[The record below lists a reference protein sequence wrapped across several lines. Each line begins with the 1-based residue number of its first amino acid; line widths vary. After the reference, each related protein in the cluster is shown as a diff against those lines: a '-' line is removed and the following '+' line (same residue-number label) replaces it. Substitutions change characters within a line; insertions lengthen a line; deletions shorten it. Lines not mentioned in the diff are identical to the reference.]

1 MAWSSD
7 EYIGR
12 HGTQLEFTSIESI
25 GSMMISKTNSD
36 TIATL
41 VKKNGNFVTESD
53 LRITVLAVF
62 STASITCIDV
72 GHKSSSIIFQLL
84 GMYNVHNIIVF
95 SL

>member
-1 MAWSSD
+1 
-7 EYIGR
+7 
-12 HGTQLEFTSIESI
+12 
-25 GSMMISKTNSD
+25 MMISKTNSD

-53 LRITVLAVF
+53 LRITVSAVF